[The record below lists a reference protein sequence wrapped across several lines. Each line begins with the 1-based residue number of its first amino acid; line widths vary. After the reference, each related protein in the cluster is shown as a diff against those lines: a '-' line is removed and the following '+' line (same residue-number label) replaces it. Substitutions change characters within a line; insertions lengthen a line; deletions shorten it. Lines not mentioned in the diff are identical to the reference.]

1 MTAQDPSFS
10 RSYRPWG
17 QVRRRNLI
25 SRVLYGMVM
34 TVIGLGVIAA
44 LVLLAIFASAV
55 VAVSAAAFAVMAVV
69 AAVRRKPVRIFVRSE
84 DPKGVFKARKQGST
98 WTVY

>member
-1 MTAQDPSFS
+1 MTPSDQTFS

-17 QVRRRNLI
+17 QVRRKNLI
-25 SRVLYGMVM
+25 ARVLYGMLM
-34 TVIGLGVIAA
+34 TVLGLGIIAA
-44 LVLLAIFASAV
+44 IVLLAIFAGAV
-55 VAVSAAAFAVMAVV
+55 LLAAAGAFAVMALV

-84 DPKGVFKARKQGST
+84 DPKGVLKARRDGST

>member
-10 RSYRPWG
+10 RNYRPWG

-25 SRVLYGMVM
+25 ARVLYGMVM
-34 TVIGLGVIAA
+34 TVIGLGIIAA
-44 LVLLAIFASAV
+44 LVLAAVFASALLA
-55 VAVSAAAFAVMAVV
+55 VAAAAFAVMAAF
-69 AAVRRKPVRIFVRSE
+69 AALRRKPVRIFVRAE
-84 DPKGVFKARKQGST
+84 DPKGVMEARKDGST

>member
-17 QVRRRNLI
+17 QVRRKNLI
-25 SRVLYGMVM
+25 ARVLYGMLM
-34 TVIGLGVIAA
+34 TAAGLGILAA

-55 VAVSAAAFAVMAVV
+55 LVVGVVAFAVMG
-69 AAVRRKPVRIFVRSE
+69 AAALVRRKPVRIFVRSE
-84 DPKGVFKARKQGST
+84 EPKVMEAHKSGST